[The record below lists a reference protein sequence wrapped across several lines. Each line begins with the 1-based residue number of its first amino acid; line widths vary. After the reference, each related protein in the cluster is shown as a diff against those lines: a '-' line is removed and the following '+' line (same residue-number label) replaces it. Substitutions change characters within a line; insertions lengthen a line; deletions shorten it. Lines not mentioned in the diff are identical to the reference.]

1 MFKKLIIAAVLFT
14 GLMSC
19 GKSKS
24 GFKYSQDI
32 VAKERSLQP
41 DINATESKVKEFA
54 MNNQYDSI
62 GVAGAHMEEVV
73 QKKID
78 EINKMPLPNAK
89 GASEFKA
96 AVLRY
101 FDYIKS
107 MYSAYKQ
114 LGKAET
120 DEARTAELENI
131 QKLANDK
138 NEVITDMQKAQ
149 RKYADDNGFKI
160 EN

>member
-1 MFKKLIIAAVLFT
+1 MFKKIIIAAILFA
-14 GLMSC
+14 GLASC

-41 DINATESKVKEFA
+41 DINATETKVEKFA
-54 MNNQYDSI
+54 MSGQYDSI
-62 GVAGAHMEEVV
+62 AAAGAHMEEVV

-78 EINKMPLPNAK
+78 EINKMPLPGAK
-89 GASEFKA
+89 GASDFKA
-96 AVLRY
+96 AVMRY
-101 FDYIKS
+101 FAYIKS
-107 MYSAYKQ
+107 MYTAYKDW
-114 LGKAET
+114 GSAST
-120 DEARTAELENI
+120 DEVRSAELEDI
-131 QKLANDK
+131 QKLVDGK

-149 RKYADDNGFKI
+149 KKYAEDNGFKI